1 MLESESSL
9 RSPSVRDIRL
19 VPHSPSGE
27 PIYTTL
33 SRTKKRPAV
42 AVWSRCYRCACTLA
56 ALMVGASPLGIISML
71 SLFQT
76 QVDTMDGELSA
87 PAAASNSKVP
97 KPSNRC
103 PLPPG
108 QMPRVNAT
116 VTSSR
121 GRQLAVALLVDEGP
135 RGEFRR
141 AGRGVLTSTRAHA
154 LSNGL
159 LLFGFEPCSLPIGV
173 IGLLAAQSAVEACRL
188 ARIVVAHRCPPLSSP
203 PPSANAR
210 THERRWARRR

>member
-9 RSPSVRDIRL
+9 RSPSVRDMRL
-19 VPHSPSGE
+19 VPPSSPSGE

-76 QVDTMDGELSA
+76 QADGEMNA
-87 PAAASNSKVP
+87 PAAASNSKVT
-97 KPSNRC
+97 KPTNRC
-103 PLPPG
+103 PPPPG

-116 VTSSR
+116 VTS
-121 GRQLAVALLVDEGP
+121 RQLAVALIVVCVRWSQESKGDLQP
-135 RGEFRR
+135 IPI
-141 AGRGVLTSTRAHA
+141 TQY
-154 LSNGL
+154 L
-159 LLFGFEPCSLPIGV
+159 LLDVYCKV
-173 IGLLAAQSAVEACRL
+173 
-188 ARIVVAHRCPPLSSP
+188 
-203 PPSANAR
+203 
-210 THERRWARRR
+210 